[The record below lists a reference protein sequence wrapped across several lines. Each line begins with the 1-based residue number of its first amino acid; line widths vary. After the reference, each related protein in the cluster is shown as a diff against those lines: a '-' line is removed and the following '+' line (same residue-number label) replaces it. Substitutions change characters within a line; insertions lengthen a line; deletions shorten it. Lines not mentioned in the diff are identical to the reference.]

1 MKNKHILF
9 IFLVGVF
16 ALTACSENDDDDNQN
31 NNNNPPEDTYETIK
45 IQTSKGDIFLWL
57 YDETPKHKENFIKL
71 TKEGFY
77 DSVIFHRVIKDFVIQ
92 TGDPTGLGNGGPGYT
107 IPAEFDSS
115 LKHVQGAVG
124 AARLGND
131 VNPEKESSGSQFYI
145 CHNVNGSPHLDMEYT
160 VFGITIGGFDVVDA
174 IAKVPTKNNKPI
186 DNVYM
191 LKVTV
196 EKFTEKELKDQF
208 GFVLPE

>member
-1 MKNKHILF
+1 MKYRNILF
-9 IFLVGVF
+9 IFLVIVF
-16 ALTACSENDDDDNQN
+16 ALTACSGNNDDDNQN

-71 TKEGFY
+71 TNDGLF
-77 DSVIFHRVIKDFVIQ
+77 DSVIFHRVIKNFMIQ
-92 TGDPTGLGNGGPGYT
+92 TGDLSGKINGGIGYT
-107 IPAEFDSS
+107 IPAEFNSK
-115 LKHVQGAVG
+115 LKHMKGTVG
-124 AARLGND
+124 AARLGNI

-145 CHNVNGSPHLDMEYT
+145 CHNDSGCSHLDMEYT
-160 VFGITIGGFDVVDA
+160 VFGITIDGFDVVDA
-174 IAKVPTKNNKPI
+174 IAKVPTKNDKPI
-186 DNVYM
+186 DDVYM

-208 GFVLPE
+208 GFELPE